1 MQGEV
6 GFEAPQFHE
15 ESERE
20 GVEGRLSRD
29 LQEMKDMMGGLSVS
43 EGKTRVY
50 SGQWSDR
57 KDQNDGA
64 FMVRLRGLPWEATED
79 DVKEFLKKANV
90 AADEIFIGS
99 QKGRAT
105 GEAFARFPSEEN
117 RISALSLSGQHI
129 GSRYI
134 EMFVSSLKERES
146 AQFKAGRQTPLT
158 EAEQAMKFIRLRG
171 LPFSATEQ
179 DIRKFFGELEVGT
192 IHVISDLGWSKNN
205 PNEHKATGEAFVEL
219 PTQEA
224 VDEALKFHK
233 KTLGTRYIE
242 VFSSSRAEMESRRQ
256 RFPPSGSAPINP
268 GAFVVRLRGFPFSAT
283 ELQIREFLQGI
294 QAGSVHMTTDFD
306 GRPSGEAYVEL
317 PSEEAVVAA
326 LKLDKAMMGPRY
338 VEIFRSS
345 PEETWNALTKWT
357 MRHPINLFPR
367 PLLAP
372 FPSLGAAP
380 PFAFGRP
387 SAFGFP
393 GWEQPFNLVRRQQLS
408 FPTQSHALKM
418 RGIPYSATDQ
428 QIHKFFLDAR
438 VNPLRIHRQYG
449 GGEAYIEFAS
459 QQDAQLA
466 FSLHK
471 CYMGQR
477 YIELIMVTPEEF
489 MHVVPSHAFQQ
500 LPLAPQPAFPFP
512 FSDARARNQAFGIPA
527 GMAASGPLSVGID
540 TRIFAGPRDV
550 YRGYGSGESRR

>member
-6 GFEAPQFHE
+6 GFDAPEQQQFHE
-15 ESERE
+15 EGESE

-29 LQEMKDMMGGLSVS
+29 LQEMKEMMGGLSVS

-50 SGQWSDR
+50 SAQWSDR
-57 KDQNDGA
+57 KDPNDGT
-64 FMVRLRGLPWEATED
+64 FMVRLRGLPWEATEE

-90 AADEIFIGS
+90 SADEIFIGS

-105 GEAFARFPSEEN
+105 GEAFAKFSSEEN
-117 RISALSLSGQHI
+117 RAAALSLSGQHI

-134 EMFVSSLKERES
+134 EMFASTLKERES
-146 AQFKAGRQTPLT
+146 AQFKAGRPTPLT
-158 EAEQAMKFIRLRG
+158 EAEQAMKFVRLRG

-192 IHVISDLGWSKNN
+192 IHVISDLGWSRHN
-205 PNEHKATGEAFVEL
+205 PNEHKATGEAFVEITT
-219 PTQEA
+219 PE
-224 VDEALKFHK
+224 VVEEALKLHK
-233 KTLGTRYIE
+233 KTLGSRYIE

-256 RFPPSGSAPINP
+256 RSPQAGAAPINP

-283 ELQIREFLQGI
+283 EAQIREFLQGI

-306 GRPSGEAYVEL
+306 GRPSGEAFVEL
-317 PSEEAVVAA
+317 PSEEAVAAA

-345 PEETWNALTKWT
+345 PEETWGALTKWT
-357 MRHPINLFPR
+357 MRHPISLFPR
-367 PLLAP
+367 PLLAA
-372 FPSLGAAP
+372 FPPAAQ

-387 SAFGFP
+387 PAFAYP
-393 GWEQPFNLVRRQQLS
+393 TWEQQFNMARRRQLS
-408 FPTQSHALKM
+408 FPAQSHALKM

-428 QIHKFFLDAR
+428 QIHQFFLDAR

-449 GGEAYIEFAS
+449 GGEAYVEFGS
-459 QQDAQLA
+459 QQEAQHA

-477 YIELIMVTPEEF
+477 YIELIMVTPEEL
-489 MHVVPSHAFQQ
+489 MQVVPPHSYHQI
-500 LPLAPQPAFPFP
+500 PLAAPQPTFPFT
-512 FSDARARNQAFGIPA
+512 FSDTRRNQTPYGLPNVGAMPFAADNRIYA
-527 GMAASGPLSVGID
+527 GA
-540 TRIFAGPRDV
+540 PREA
-550 YRGYGSGESRR
+550 YRGYGGSGEYRR